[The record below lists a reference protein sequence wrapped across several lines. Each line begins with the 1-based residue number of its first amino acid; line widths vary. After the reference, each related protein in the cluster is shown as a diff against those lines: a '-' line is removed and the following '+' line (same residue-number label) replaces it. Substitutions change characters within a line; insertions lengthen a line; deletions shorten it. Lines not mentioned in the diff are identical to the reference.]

1 MKRVIT
7 LSVLTAVM
15 LTCTMALAVPGLIN
29 YQGRLTDSSGEYLN
43 GPYSVRFDLYNSSSG
58 GSSLWNETQNVNVNS
73 GMYDVHLGSSA
84 TLPETLFAAND
95 ILYLQVSIRNSSG
108 VYEVLS
114 PRQRLTSAPYAMHAA
129 DADTLGGTTPGSY
142 SLATHKHDDWYYT
155 EIEVDTFLSGQVQHG
170 ASP

>member
-43 GPYSVRFDLYNSSSG
+43 GTYSMRFDLYNSSSG

-73 GMYDVHLGSSA
+73 GMYDVHLGASA

-108 VYEVLS
+108 VYEALS
-114 PRQRLTSAPYAMHAA
+114 PRQRLTSSPYAMHAA
-129 DADTLGGTTPGSY
+129 DADHPRR
-142 SLATHKHDDWYYT
+142 DDFRF
-155 EIEVDTFLSGQVQHG
+155 ICHFCS
-170 ASP
+170 